1 MNLKK
6 YKNGYVTFEV
16 HSFKPE
22 KFLNILW
29 KNNVVVENVI
39 KISMTC
45 ITIKVSLRF
54 YKIVIYAAK
63 ETGSKLKIIKRE
75 GVSFLFLK
83 VRKNMAL
90 VFGIIIFLS
99 ILYYLSLYI
108 WSIHI
113 DTEKY
118 ISPYEVRQEL
128 KGCGVVPGIKKT
140 DIDVY
145 KVEKNLIR
153 NDSSIMWV
161 RVRENGTVLK
171 VDVKEKVSPPNIVH
185 DDSPCNVIANKDG
198 QIESIY
204 TTAGIAI
211 VKPGEIVKKGDVLI
225 KGEQGSDESTYPV
238 HAKGKVFA
246 KTFYEE
252 TKKVSAYKIKRKR
265 TGRKIVN
272 YYIQIA
278 GKKMYLKNNK
288 NNFSSY
294 DKIISD
300 FKIIKKETIYEV
312 NKTRIRGNAKEI
324 INSNYKKIYNEMI
337 QNVDKDDKIVGTKND
352 YKIVGDDYF
361 VKVVLTLE
369 EEIGVPQKF

>member
-1 MNLKK
+1 MNLNK
-6 YKNGYVTFEV
+6 YKNGYITFEV
-16 HSFKPE
+16 HSFKIE
-22 KFLNILW
+22 RFLNILW
-29 KNNVVVENVI
+29 KNNVIVENVI

-45 ITIKVSLRF
+45 ITIKVPLRF
-54 YKIVIYAAK
+54 YDIVIDASK
-63 ETGSKLKIIKRE
+63 KTGSKLKIVKRE

-118 ISPYEVRQEL
+118 ISPYEIRQEL
-128 KGCGVVPGIKKT
+128 KGCGVVPGIKKS

-153 NDSSIMWV
+153 NDSSIIWV
-161 RVRENGTVLK
+161 RVRENGTILK
-171 VDVKEKVSPPNIVH
+171 VDVKEKVSPPSIVH
-185 DDSPCNVIANKDG
+185 DDSPCNVIADKDG

-204 TTAGIAI
+204 TTAGTAA
-211 VKPGEIVKKGDVLI
+211 VKPGDIVKKGDILI
-225 KGEQGSDESTYPV
+225 KGEQGSDENIYPV
-238 HAKGKVFA
+238 HAKGMVFA

-252 TKKVSAYKIKRKR
+252 TKKVPVYKIKRER
-265 TGRKIVN
+265 TGRKIIN

-278 GKKMYLKNNK
+278 GRKMYLENNK

-300 FKIIKKETIYEV
+300 FKIIKKETIYDV
-312 NKTRIRGNAKEI
+312 RKTKVKGDVKEI
-324 INSNYKKIYNEMI
+324 VNSNYKKIYNEMI
-337 QNVDKDDKIVGTKND
+337 QNVDKNDKIVVTKND
-352 YKIVGDDYF
+352 YKMAGDNYF

-369 EEIGVPQKF
+369 EEIGVQQKF